1 MQMQESLTDFRGST
15 RWIHAREGSGL
26 EAYGRSAYW
35 PGNTSGV
42 TLDPGFD
49 LGYQT
54 GALLR
59 KYYDHVLTEQELRA
73 CLSVVGLRGKH
84 ARAALRSDTDEAD
97 TLRGIT
103 IPKDRQQA
111 LFAVVAVSY
120 WERISERFPVLR
132 DECTPGPV
140 QTALL
145 SLAYNRG
152 ARNGDLA
159 TLAGP
164 LASESWDEVGWQVSR
179 MQQNH
184 GLNAIRL
191 RRRRE
196 GALIVQPLLT
206 RRTDTSYGSLRN
218 AALLNAQERLR
229 WVGTYDGPVD
239 GIFGQG
245 TERAVLDF
253 QRREDLKYVDGMVG
267 PETWSALLL
276 LSNGKAR

>member
-1 MQMQESLTDFRGST
+1 MQESLTDFRGST

-35 PGNTSGV
+35 PGGESGV

-54 GALLR
+54 EGLLR
-59 KYYDHVLTEQELRA
+59 SYYDQVLTEQELAA
-73 CLSVVGLRGKH
+73 CASVIGLRRQAAK
-84 ARAALRSDTDEAD
+84 AALHSETNEGK
-97 TLRGIT
+97 TLRGIK
-103 IPKDRQQA
+103 IPTDEQQA
-111 LFAVVAVSY
+111 LFALVAASY
-120 WERISERFPVLR
+120 WQKIRERFSAFR
-132 DECTPGPV
+132 DECTPGVV

-152 ARNGDLA
+152 AGNDDLA
-159 TLAGP
+159 PLAGP
-164 LASESWDEVGWQVSR
+164 LASASWDEVGWQISQ

-184 GLNAIRL
+184 SLNAIRL

-206 RRTDTSYGSLRN
+206 RRTDTPRGSLRN

-245 TERAVLDF
+245 TERAVIDF
-253 QRREDLKYVDGMVG
+253 QKRADLEYVDGMIG
-267 PETWSALLL
+267 PETWSALL
-276 LSNGKAR
+276 SNGKAR

>member
-1 MQMQESLTDFRGST
+1 MQESLTDFRGST
-15 RWIHAREGSGL
+15 AWIHAREGSGL

-35 PGNTSGV
+35 PGGQSGV

-54 GALLR
+54 GERLR
-59 KYYDHVLTEQELRA
+59 SYYDPTLTERELAA
-73 CLSVVGLRGKH
+73 CASVIGLRRQAAK
-84 ARAALRSDTDEAD
+84 AALHSDTDEREV
-97 TLRGIT
+97 LRGIE

-111 LFAVVAVSY
+111 LFAVVAVPY
-120 WERISERFPVLR
+120 WERICERFPALR
-132 DECTPGPV
+132 DKCTPSPV
-140 QTALL
+140 QTVLL

-152 ARNGDLA
+152 PNNSDLA

-164 LASESWDEVGWQVSR
+164 LASESWDEVGWQISQ

-184 GLNAIRL
+184 DLNAIRL

-196 GALIVQPLLT
+196 GALVVQPLLT
-206 RRTDTSYGSLRN
+206 RRTDTPHGSLRN

-229 WVGTYDGPVD
+229 WVDAYDGQVD

-245 TERAVLDF
+245 TERAVIDF
-253 QRREDLKYVDGMVG
+253 QRREDLEYVDGMIG
-267 PETWSALLL
+267 PETWSALL
-276 LSNGKAR
+276 S

>member
-15 RWIHAREGSGL
+15 RWVHAREGSGL

-73 CLSVVGLRGKH
+73 CLSVVGLRGDD
-84 ARAALRSDTDEAD
+84 ARAALRSDTDEGD

-103 IPKDRQQA
+103 ISTDEQQK
-111 LFAVVAVSY
+111 LFALVAVPY
-120 WERISERFPVLR
+120 WERISERFSVLR
-132 DECTPGPV
+132 HSCTPGPV

-184 GLNAIRL
+184 RLGSIRR

-196 GALIVQPLLT
+196 GALILQPLLT
-206 RRTDTSYGSLRN
+206 RQTNTPRGSLQDG
-218 AALLNAQERLR
+218 ALLNAQERLQWAGVYAGR
-229 WVGTYDGPVD
+229 QD

-245 TERAVLDF
+245 TERAVFDF
-253 QRREDLKYVDGMVG
+253 QRQADLEYIDGMVG
-267 PETWSALLL
+267 PETWRALL
-276 LSNGKAR
+276 S

>member
-26 EAYGRSAYW
+26 KSYGRSAYW
-35 PGNTSGV
+35 PGGSSGV

-54 GALLR
+54 EEGLR
-59 KYYDHVLTEQELRA
+59 SYYDHVLTEQELAA
-73 CLSVVGLRGKH
+73 CVSVIGLQRQAAK
-84 ARAALRSDTDEAD
+84 AALHSDTDEGE

-103 IPKDRQQA
+103 IPTDQQQA
-111 LFAVVAVSY
+111 LFAVVARSY
-120 WERISERFPVLR
+120 WKNICARFSVLR
-132 DECTPGPV
+132 YNYTPPPV

-152 ARNGDLA
+152 PNNGDLA

-164 LASESWDEVGWQVSR
+164 LASEAWDEVGWQISK
-179 MQQNH
+179 MQQDH
-184 GLNAIRL
+184 DLNAIRL

-206 RRTDTSYGSLRN
+206 RRTDTPHGSIRN

-229 WVGTYDGPVD
+229 WVGTYAGPVD

-245 TERAVLDF
+245 TEGAVFDF
-253 QRREDLKYVDGMVG
+253 QRREDLEYVDGMIG
-267 PETWSALLL
+267 PETWRALL
-276 LSNGKAR
+276 S